1 MADEMTM
8 SCQHCI
14 WFCSNDTSKET
25 GSIHTGLG
33 IPQSSQSPFWV
44 TGRCEVVYGKTS
56 GEYLV
61 HRQGPSAEVVF
72 SLPQPP
78 GGTALRWLTAG
89 THTAAVQQARAGRL
103 QAQEAEWMPQDVQKH
118 SLKPCCTAA
127 GCWEATA
134 GANLRQASEMERLFL
149 QKRVGRP
156 WDLKAGDR
164 LCTSANEPQGCRWE
178 E

>member
-1 MADEMTM
+1 MKWQCRVNTVSDFAPVTHRRRLVAFTQVWV
-8 SCQHCI
+8 SH
-14 WFCSNDTSKET
+14 SR
-25 GSIHTGLG
+25 LR
-33 IPQSSQSPFWV
+33 IPFESQQGVKW
-44 TGRCEVVYGKTS
+44 YGKTS

-61 HRQGPSAEVVF
+61 HGQGPSAEVVF

-78 GGTALRWLTAG
+78 GGTALSWLTAG

-127 GCWEATA
+127 SCWEATA

-149 QKRVGRP
+149 QKRMGRP
-156 WDLKAGDR
+156 WD
-164 LCTSANEPQGCRWE
+164 
-178 E
+178 